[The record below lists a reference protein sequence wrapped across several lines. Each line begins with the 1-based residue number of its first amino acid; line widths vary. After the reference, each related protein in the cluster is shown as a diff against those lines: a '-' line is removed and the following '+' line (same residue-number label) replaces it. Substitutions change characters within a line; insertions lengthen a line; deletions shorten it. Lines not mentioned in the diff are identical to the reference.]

1 MFNTIHTKLQMDFDG
16 VEGVEELINK
26 IDTIIFAMTF
36 FGYRHYFEHVGFG
49 EDN

>member
-26 IDTIIFAMTF
+26 IDNIIFAMTF
-36 FGYRHYFEHVGFG
+36 VGYRHYFEHVGFG